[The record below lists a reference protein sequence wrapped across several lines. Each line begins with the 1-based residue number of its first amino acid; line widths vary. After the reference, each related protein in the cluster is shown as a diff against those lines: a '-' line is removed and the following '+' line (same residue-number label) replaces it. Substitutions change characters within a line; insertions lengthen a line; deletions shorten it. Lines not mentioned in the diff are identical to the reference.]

1 MHISTAQDLLI
12 RSLCNVIPLSEAL
25 QEGLRKKFLFKKMAK
40 GIRIKQA
47 DHTNRYL
54 RFLVRGLVK
63 AAYNTEGNE
72 HILWFAQEGH
82 FVLLPDSFFSQVP
95 TDEYLETIEE
105 CEFFQLSFEDVESLF
120 ATFPEMERLA
130 RLTLQQK
137 LVEAGRRARLL
148 RLPSP
153 QARLHH
159 FIVANRQLAARLKRY
174 EIAAYLNVNASTL
187 SRSSTLSGLSI

>member
-1 MHISTAQDLLI
+1 MIE
-12 RSLCNVIPLSEAL
+12 SLSAITLLSETL
-25 QEGLRKKFLFKKMAK
+25 KMTLRKKFIYKKVDK

-47 DHTNRYL
+47 DNTDRYL

-63 AAYNTEGNE
+63 AAYNTDGKE
-72 HILWFAQEGH
+72 HILWFGLEGH
-82 FVLLPDSFFSQVP
+82 FVLLPDSFFPQVP

-105 CEFFQLSFEDVESLF
+105 CAFFQLSFEDLESLF

-148 RLPSP
+148 RLSSP

-159 FIVANRQLAARLKRY
+159 FIAANRQLAARLRRY

-187 SRSSTLSGLSI
+187 SRSNMLSEIVA